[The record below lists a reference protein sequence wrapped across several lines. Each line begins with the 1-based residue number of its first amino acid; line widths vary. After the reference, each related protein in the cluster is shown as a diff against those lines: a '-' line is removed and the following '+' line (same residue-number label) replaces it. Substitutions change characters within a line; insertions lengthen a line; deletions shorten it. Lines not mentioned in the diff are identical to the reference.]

1 MKLLGTSLVQ
11 SHVFKNEK
19 SPYQFLDMKGK
30 SEKETIFP
38 DEIVNWWEAMK

>member
-19 SPYQFLDMKGK
+19 SLYQFLDMKGK
-30 SEKETIFP
+30 PEKETIFL